1 MAEKQ
6 FKKQE
11 IETQVAGKV
20 MLAFLSIAPQLLI
33 VSLVSYAA
41 AIMGLNYFFEPTIT
55 ASRVGAVI
63 TGVSLGLG
71 LLTIFLSIYL
81 FIERKLFEILY
92 SEPKSEQVF
101 DNAVQYFWK
110 GYKKSKPLEK
120 RWEGTRKIYFK
131 AIMLCTVQ
139 CILTLL
145 GFALMVAGI
154 K

>member
-1 MAEKQ
+1 MPEKQ

-11 IETQVAGKV
+11 METPVAGKV

-33 VSLVSYAA
+33 VSLVSYIIAV
-41 AIMGLNYFFEPTIT
+41 MGLNYFFEPHIVT
-55 ASRVGAVI
+55 SCVGAVI
-63 TGVSLGLG
+63 SGVALGVG
-71 LLTIFLSIYL
+71 LLAISLSIYL
-81 FIERKLFEILY
+81 LIERKFFEILY
-92 SEPKSEQVF
+92 NDPKSEQIF

-110 GYKKSKPLEK
+110 GHKKNRPLEK

-131 AIMLCTVQ
+131 AIMLCAAQ
-139 CILTLL
+139 CVLTLI